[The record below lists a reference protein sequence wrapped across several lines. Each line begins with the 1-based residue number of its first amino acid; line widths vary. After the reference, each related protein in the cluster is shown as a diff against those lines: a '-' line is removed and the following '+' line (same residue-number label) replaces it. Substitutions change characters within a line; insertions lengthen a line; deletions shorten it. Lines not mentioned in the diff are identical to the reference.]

1 MKTNKMKKDNKKQE
15 INNKE
20 KLTFQNI
27 LNKFTYFEWGM
38 ILAVIGFTLYFSI
51 IDTTNTILYLIIDAV
66 AAISG
71 ILCVVLCAKGKK
83 SQYIWG
89 LLNVIGYVIIAF
101 INRYYGEVMLNALY
115 YLPSQFIGYYLWNK
129 HIDKETENVEG
140 NKLNLTKSILLVVIC
155 GVGILLYKLVLD
167 ALGGQGTLLDSASTM
182 ISIFANLLMMLR
194 YREQWLLWIIID
206 FITVAMWVL
215 AKDLIMITMWSV
227 YLINA
232 FYGYYNWTKISK
244 ER

>member
-1 MKTNKMKKDNKKQE
+1 MKKEISKNKRD
-15 INNKE
+15 E
-20 KLTFQNI
+20 KNTKKNI
-27 LNKFTYFEWGM
+27 LKSFTYFEWAM
-38 ILAVIGFTLYFSI
+38 ILAVIGFTTYFSVI
-51 IDTTNTILYLIIDAV
+51 NTENTILYLIIDAI

-89 LLNVIGYVIIAF
+89 VINVIGYVIIAW
-101 INRYYGEVMLNALY
+101 INKYYGEVMLNAIY

-129 HIDKETENVEG
+129 HINKDNDKVEG
-140 NKLNLTKSILLVVIC
+140 NKLNLKKSIILVVLCLI
-155 GVGILLYKLVLD
+155 GIFLYKEVLGL
-167 ALGGQGTLLDSASTM
+167 LGGNKPLLDSASTI

-206 FITVAMWVL
+206 AITVIMWMV
-215 AKDLIMITMWSV
+215 AGDFIMVTMWSV
-227 YLINA
+227 YLVNA
-232 FYGYYNWTKISK
+232 FYGYYNWSKISK